1 MERKEE
7 TNAKTDKTVG
17 AVRER
22 EKNRLEKSALI
33 CDAKINEKYI
43 NIKDKYA

>member
-22 EKNRLEKSALI
+22 ERQTAQRI
-33 CDAKINEKYI
+33 
-43 NIKDKYA
+43 